1 MQAPYSD
8 IPSVLAGARRRRRAV
23 VLASA
28 FGWGVAAGGT
38 ALLAGAVAMGVGPAV
53 PGGWLRPATLALVVV
68 SGALAVGWAGWTLW
82 RTAWGPSEVV
92 ATVAGD
98 DVSLRSALLTAVEL
112 SAERPALEVRGLS
125 TALADEH
132 VARTGARAR
141 EIDLRVAIPDHPAR
155 RAGWALAAVLAAWAA
170 TALALG
176 PNLGRGWSR
185 LAGAAA
191 APAGPPR
198 AEPVTGDVELTYRY
212 PAYTGRPER
221 KVPGSDGSVQAPR
234 GTEVLLS
241 TRSDRPVK
249 GAQVAV
255 EGADPKARRVVA
267 LAVKDGRELSG
278 AFLVEE
284 PGSYRFQFTEGE
296 RMVVNGPPIPV
307 AVEPDAFPEVAIS
320 APTGEVEVAADA
332 RVHVEWN
339 ASDDF
344 GLADLTLV
352 VKAPGGDEERRVLRS
367 LAPARRDAGTFELE
381 LAPLRLA
388 EGERL
393 LYWLEVKD
401 NDTVSGPKRAAS
413 PTRAVKIYSEAEHHQ
428 RVLAEARRHWEEM
441 VRILGDRL
449 EQLPRGQPPEAAR
462 VQKGLAL
469 DGRTRQLHE
478 RLRESAQAMRKD
490 KAAPRELPAALA
502 NVAQGI
508 REREVVATA
517 ARQTLARLM
526 QFGRPG
532 EAVAGTRRVDG
543 LDDALDRELEK
554 DVLYLEQ
561 LFDKRRAEDLVR
573 MAKDL
578 ASRRREL
585 ASLLE
590 KYKQAPSEQAKKQL
604 LAEVARLRNR
614 MQDMLRQMGELARG
628 VSDAHMNAEAMAEL
642 AKGKD
647 VAGGMQRVEEML
659 AKDDVDAA
667 LKELDALG
675 STLQEMMAS
684 LERTA
689 GAPDERTAAL
699 SRQLRE
705 FQKDLE
711 SVEREQGKVAAE
723 TEKVREAYRKAA
735 QERLKRAE
743 PALRKVEELAKR
755 AEAELRQSRAGTS
768 PRSEDDFSQSRDR
781 IDDLRK
787 ALSSRDLDA
796 ALDASRRALPPL
808 QRLAAGL
815 DDEAAMSER
824 FAQLQK
830 RDPAELRE
838 AAEHARNALPP
849 ARQAREELEK
859 LFPDARTVL
868 PQGEQ
873 QKLDR
878 LAREQQGLEEKAGRL
893 QQKLDQLSQ
902 EAPIFPP
909 QAGRDLAEGRGHMQA
924 AAGSLGQRN
933 PQRGVGQ
940 QQEAL
945 GSLERVRKGLEEM
958 GKGGGKGGG
967 GFPFP
972 YASSGSPHQEGM
984 DGDPSREKVEIP
996 QVDASKSREQFRR
1009 DLLEAMKQGT
1019 PEPYQGEVKRY
1030 YEELVK

>member
-1 MQAPYSD
+1 MQGPYSE
-8 IPSVLAGARRRRRAV
+8 ISSVLADARRRRRGV
-23 VLASA
+23 VVATALG
-28 FGWGVAAGGT
+28 FGAAAVAAI
-38 ALLAGAVAMGVGPAV
+38 LLAGAVALGVGPAA
-53 PGGWLRPATLALVVV
+53 PGSWLRPAAL
-68 SGALAVGWAGWTLW
+68 ALAVLAASCTVAWAGITLW
-82 RTAWGPSEVV
+82 RTAWGTPEVA
-92 ATVAGD
+92 ATVAGGD
-98 DVSLRSALLTAVEL
+98 DSLRSALLTAVEL
-112 SAERPALEVRGLS
+112 SADRPALDARGLS

-132 VARTGARAR
+132 VARTGARALA
-141 EIDLRVAIPDHPAR
+141 IDLRAAVPDRPAR
-155 RAGWALAAVLAAWAA
+155 RAAWALAAVLAAWAA
-170 TALALG
+170 LAVLLG

-185 LAGAAA
+185 LVEGVA

-198 AEPVTGDVELTYRY
+198 AEPVTGDVEITYRY
-212 PAYTGRPER
+212 PAYTGRSER
-221 KVPGSDGSVQAPR
+221 KVPGSDGSVVAPR
-234 GTEVLLS
+234 GTEVHLA

-267 LAVKDGRELSG
+267 LSVKDGRELTG
-278 AFLVEE
+278 TFLVEE
-284 PGSYRFQFTEGE
+284 PGSYRFQFTEGDKV
-296 RMVVNGPPIPV
+296 VVNGPPVPV
-307 AVEPDAFPEVAIS
+307 TVEADAFPEVAIS
-320 APTGEVEVAADA
+320 APAGEVEVAGDA
-332 RVHVEWN
+332 RVRVEWN

-344 GLADLTLV
+344 GLSDLTLV
-352 VKAPGGDEERRVLRS
+352 LKAPAGEEERRPLRS
-367 LAPARRDAGTFELE
+367 LAPARRDAGEFDLD

-413 PTRAVKIYSEAEHHQ
+413 PTRAVKIYSQAEHHQ
-428 RVLAEARRHWEEM
+428 RLLAEARRHWEEM
-441 VRILGDRL
+441 VRILGDRM
-449 EQLPRGQPPEAAR
+449 EQLPRGLPADAAR

-478 RLRESAQAMRKD
+478 RLREAAQAMRKE
-490 KAAPRELPAALA
+490 KAAPRELPAALQ
-502 NVAQGI
+502 NVAQGL
-508 REREVVATA
+508 REREALTTA
-517 ARQTLARLM
+517 ARQTLARQM

-532 EAVAGTRRVDG
+532 DVLGTRRVDD

-554 DVLYLEQ
+554 DILYLEQ
-561 LFDKRRAEDLVR
+561 LFDKRRAEDLVA

-590 KYKQAPSEQAKKQL
+590 KYRQAPSEQAKKQL
-604 LAEVARLRNR
+604 LAEVARLRAR
-614 MQDMLRQMGELARG
+614 MQDMLHQMSELARG
-628 VSDAHMNAEAMAEL
+628 VSDSHMNAEAMAEM

-659 AKDDVDAA
+659 ARDDVEAA
-667 LKELDALG
+667 LKELDAMG
-675 STLQEMMAS
+675 SALDDMMAS
-684 LERTA
+684 LKRTA

-699 SRQLRE
+699 SRELRE

-711 SVEREQGKVAAE
+711 SVEQEQAKVASE
-723 TEKVREAYRKAA
+723 TEKVRDAYRKAA
-735 QERLKRAE
+735 QDRLKKAE
-743 PALRKVEELAKR
+743 PSLRKVDELARK
-755 AEAELRQSRAGTS
+755 AEAELRQSRAGTT
-768 PRSEDDFSQSRDR
+768 PRSEDDFAQSRDR
-781 IDDLRK
+781 LDDLRK

-796 ALDASRRALPPL
+796 ALEASRRALPPL
-808 QRLAAGL
+808 QRLATGL
-815 DDEAAMSER
+815 DDEATMSER

-838 AAEHARNALPP
+838 AAEHAKNALPP
-849 ARQAREELEK
+849 ARQAREELER
-859 LFPDARTVL
+859 LFPEARTVL

-878 LAREQQGLEEKAGRL
+878 LAQEQQALEQKAGRL

-902 EAPIFPP
+902 EAPVFPP
-909 QAGRDLAEGRGHMQA
+909 QAGRELAEGRGHMQA
-924 AAGSLGQRN
+924 AAGSLGQKN
-933 PQRGVGQ
+933 PQRGVGE

-945 GSLERVRKGLEEM
+945 GSLGRLRKGLEEM
-958 GKGGGKGGG
+958 GKGGGKGQG

-972 YASSGSPHQEGM
+972 YASSGTPQHDGM

-996 QVDASKSREQFRR
+996 QVDASKNREQFRR

>member
-1 MQAPYSD
+1 MAS
-8 IPSVLAGARRRRRAV
+8 ARRLLVGPVAVGGGAPVAVQSMTCTRTGDAAATLAQVRA
-23 VLASA
+23 L
-28 FGWGVAAGGT
+28 VAAGCE
-38 ALLAGAVAMGVGPAV
+38 
-53 PGGWLRPATLALVVV
+53 LV
-68 SGALAVGWAGWTLW
+68 
-82 RTAWGPSEVV
+82 R
-92 ATVAGD
+92 
-98 DVSLRSALLTAVEL
+98 VSLPTA
-112 SAERPALEVRGLS
+112 AEAPGFAHVVRAAPAPII
-125 TALADEH
+125 ADIH
-132 VARTGARAR
+132 YDWR
-141 EIDLRVAIPDHPAR
+141 L
-155 RAGWALAAVLAAWAA
+155 ALAAIEAGAAGIRINPGTMAETHVREIVRAAAEARVPAVAA
-170 TALALG
+170 TAV
-176 PNLGRGWSR
+176 SR
-185 LAGAAA
+185 AAA
-191 APAGPPR
+191 GGGEETAPAEVPVAIRIGVNAGSLPRDLRGR
-198 AEPVTGDVELTYRY
+198 AERE
-212 PAYTGRPER
+212 PA
-221 KVPGSDGSVQAPR
+221 
-234 GTEVLLS
+234 
-241 TRSDRPVK
+241 
-249 GAQVAV
+249 AV
-255 EGADPKARRVVA
+255 
-267 LAVKDGRELSG
+267 
-278 AFLVEE
+278 LVE
-284 PGSYRFQFTEGE
+284 
-296 RMVVNGPPIPV
+296 
-307 AVEPDAFPEVAIS
+307 
-320 APTGEVEVAADA
+320 
-332 RVHVEWN
+332 
-339 ASDDF
+339 
-344 GLADLTLV
+344 
-352 VKAPGGDEERRVLRS
+352 
-367 LAPARRDAGTFELE
+367 
-381 LAPLRLA
+381 
-388 EGERL
+388 
-393 LYWLEVKD
+393 
-401 NDTVSGPKRAAS
+401 
-413 PTRAVKIYSEAEHHQ
+413 
-428 RVLAEARRHWEEM
+428 
-441 VRILGDRL
+441 
-449 EQLPRGQPPEAAR
+449 
-462 VQKGLAL
+462 
-469 DGRTRQLHE
+469 
-478 RLRESAQAMRKD
+478 
-490 KAAPRELPAALA
+490 AALRWA
-502 NVAQGI
+502 
-508 REREVVATA
+508 ER
-517 ARQTLARLM
+517 
-526 QFGRPG
+526 
-532 EAVAGTRRVDG
+532 
-543 LDDALDRELEK
+543 
-554 DVLYLEQ
+554 
-561 LFDKRRAEDLVR
+561 FDEW
-573 MAKDL
+573 AKDL

-815 DDEAAMSER
+815 DDEASMSER

-878 LAREQQGLEEKAGRL
+878 LAREQQGLEEKAGQL

>member
-1 MQAPYSD
+1 
-8 IPSVLAGARRRRRAV
+8 VLVAA
-23 VLASA
+23 L
-28 FGWGVAAGGT
+28 GWGMAAGG
-38 ALLAGAVAMGVGPAV
+38 AVLLAGAIALGVGPSA
-53 PGGWLRPATLALVVV
+53 PGGWMRPSALALAVV
-68 SGALAVGWAGWTLW
+68 SGAAAIGWAGWTLW
-82 RTAWGPSEVV
+82 RTAWGAGEVV
-92 ATVAGD
+92 ATVAGND
-98 DVSLRSALLTAVEL
+98 GSLRSALLTAVEL
-112 SAERPALEVRGLS
+112 SAERPSLEARGLS
-125 TALADEH
+125 AALADEH

-141 EIDLRVAIPDHPAR
+141 EIDLRVAIPDRPAR
-155 RAGWALAAVLAAWAA
+155 LAGWALAAVLATWAA
-170 TALALG
+170 AALVVG

-185 LAGAAA
+185 LVAGVA

-198 AEPVTGDVELTYRY
+198 AEPVTGDVELTYRF
-212 PAYTGRPER
+212 PAYTGRAER

-234 GTEVLLS
+234 GTEVFLS

-255 EGADPKARRVVA
+255 EGADPQGRRVVA

-284 PGSYRFQFTEGE
+284 PGTYRFQFTDGE
-296 RMVVNGPPIPV
+296 RVVVNGPPIPV
-307 AVEPDAFPEVAIS
+307 VVEPDAFPEVAIT
-320 APTGEVEVAADA
+320 APVGEVEVAADA
-332 RVHVEWN
+332 RVHVEWS

-344 GLADLTLV
+344 GLGDLTLV
-352 VKAPGGDEERRVLRS
+352 LKAPGGDEDRRVLRS
-367 LAPARRDAGTFELE
+367 LAPGRRDSGSLELE

-413 PTRAVKIYSEAEHHQ
+413 PTRAVKIYSQAEHNQ

-441 VRILGDRL
+441 VRILGDRM
-449 EQLPRGQPPEAAR
+449 EQLPRGQPPDAAR

-478 RLRESAQAMRKD
+478 RLREAAQAMRKD

-508 REREVVATA
+508 REREVLTTA
-517 ARQTLARLM
+517 ARQTLARLQ

-532 EAVAGTRRVDG
+532 EAVSGARRVDG
-543 LDDALDRELEK
+543 LDDSLDRELEK
-554 DVLYLEQ
+554 DILYLEQ

-585 ASLLE
+585 ASLIE
-590 KYKQAPSEQAKKQL
+590 KYKQAPSELAKKQL

-628 VSDAHMNAEAMAEL
+628 VSDAHMNAEAMAEM

-705 FQKDLE
+705 FQKDLA
-711 SVEREQGKVAAE
+711 SVEQEQEKVAAE
-723 TEKVREAYRKAA
+723 TEKVRDAYRKAA

-743 PALRKVEELAKR
+743 PALRRVEELAKR
-755 AEAELRQSRAGTS
+755 AEAELKQSRAGTA
-768 PRSEDDFSQSRDR
+768 PRSEDDFAQSRDR

-787 ALSSRDLDA
+787 ALSSRDVEA

-808 QRLAAGL
+808 QRLATGL
-815 DDEAAMSER
+815 DDEASMSER

-849 ARQAREELEK
+849 VRQAREELEK

-873 QKLDR
+873 RKLDR
-878 LAREQQGLEEKAGRL
+878 LAREQQALEEKAGQL

-902 EAPIFPP
+902 EAPVFPP
-909 QAGRDLAEGRGHMQA
+909 QAGRDLSEGRGHMQA

-933 PQRGVGQ
+933 PQRGAGQ

-972 YASSGSPHQEGM
+972 YASSGSPHPEGM
-984 DGDPSREKVEIP
+984 EGDPSREKVEIP
-996 QVDASKSREQFRR
+996 QLDASKTREQFRR

>member
-1 MQAPYSD
+1 M
-8 IPSVLAGARRRRRAV
+8 
-23 VLASA
+23 
-28 FGWGVAAGGT
+28 
-38 ALLAGAVAMGVGPAV
+38 
-53 PGGWLRPATLALVVV
+53 
-68 SGALAVGWAGWTLW
+68 
-82 RTAWGPSEVV
+82 
-92 ATVAGD
+92 
-98 DVSLRSALLTAVEL
+98 
-112 SAERPALEVRGLS
+112 
-125 TALADEH
+125 
-132 VARTGARAR
+132 
-141 EIDLRVAIPDHPAR
+141 
-155 RAGWALAAVLAAWAA
+155 
-170 TALALG
+170 
-176 PNLGRGWSR
+176 SR
-185 LAGAAA
+185 I
-191 APAGPPR
+191 
-198 AEPVTGDVELTYRY
+198 TYRY
-212 PAYTGRPER
+212 PAYTGRSER

-234 GTEVLLS
+234 GTEVQLA

-255 EGADPKARRVVA
+255 EGADPKSRRVVA
-267 LAVKDGRELSG
+267 LSVKDGRELSG
-278 AFLVEE
+278 TFLVEE
-284 PGSYRFQFTEGE
+284 QGSYRFQFTEGS
-296 RMVVNGPPIPV
+296 RVVVNGPPI
-307 AVEPDAFPEVAIS
+307 AVTVEADAFPEVSIS
-320 APTGEVEVAADA
+320 SPSGEVEVAGDA
-332 RVHVEWN
+332 RVPVEWT

-344 GLADLTLV
+344 GLSDLTLV
-352 VKAPGGDEERRVLRS
+352 LKAPGGEEERRVLRS
-367 LAPARRDAGTFELE
+367 LAPARRDAGTFDLD

-441 VRILGDRL
+441 VRILGDRM
-449 EQLPRGQPPEAAR
+449 EQLPRGQPADAVR

-478 RLRESAQAMRKD
+478 RMRDAAQAMRKD
-490 KAAPRELPAALA
+490 KAAPRELPAALLNA
-502 NVAQGI
+502 AQGI
-508 REREVVATA
+508 REREVLATS
-517 ARQTLARLM
+517 ARQTLARQM
-526 QFGRPG
+526 QFGKPG
-532 EAVAGTRRVDG
+532 DVLGTRRVDD

-590 KYKQAPSEQAKKQL
+590 KYKQAPSDQAKKQL
-604 LAEVARLRNR
+604 LAEVARLRAR
-614 MQDMLRQMGELARG
+614 MQDMLHQMAELARG
-628 VSDAHMNAEAMAEL
+628 VSDSHMNAEAMAEM

-647 VAGGMQRVEEML
+647 VAGGMKRVEEML
-659 AKDDVDAA
+659 ARDDVDAA
-667 LKELDALG
+667 LKELDAMG
-675 STLQEMMAS
+675 SALEDMMSSLQ
-684 LERTA
+684 RTA
-689 GAPDERTAAL
+689 GAPDERNAAL

-705 FQKDLE
+705 FRKDLE
-711 SVEREQGKVAAE
+711 SVEREQEKVAAE
-723 TEKVREAYRKAA
+723 TEKVRNEYRKAA
-735 QERLKRAE
+735 QQRLKRAE
-743 PALRKVEELAKR
+743 PALRKVDELARR

-768 PRSEDDFSQSRDR
+768 PRSEDDFAQSRDR
-781 IDDLRK
+781 LDDLRK

-796 ALDASRRALPPL
+796 ALEASRRALPPL
-808 QRLAAGL
+808 QRLAVGL
-815 DDEAAMSER
+815 DDEATMSER

-838 AAEHARNALPP
+838 AAEHARNAMPP

-859 LFPDARTVL
+859 LLPDARTVL

-878 LAREQQGLEEKAGRL
+878 LAREQQALEGQAGRL

-902 EAPIFPP
+902 EAPVFPP
-909 QAGRDLAEGRGHMQA
+909 QAGRELAEGRGHMQA

-933 PQRGVGQ
+933 PQRGVGE

-945 GSLERVRKGLEEM
+945 GSLGRLRKGLEEM

-972 YASSGSPHQEGM
+972 YASSGGPQHEGM
-984 DGDPSREKVEIP
+984 EGDPSREKVEIP
-996 QVDASKSREQFRR
+996 QADASKTREQFRR

>member
-1 MQAPYSD
+1 
-8 IPSVLAGARRRRRAV
+8 
-23 VLASA
+23 
-28 FGWGVAAGGT
+28 
-38 ALLAGAVAMGVGPAV
+38 
-53 PGGWLRPATLALVVV
+53 
-68 SGALAVGWAGWTLW
+68 
-82 RTAWGPSEVV
+82 
-92 ATVAGD
+92 
-98 DVSLRSALLTAVEL
+98 
-112 SAERPALEVRGLS
+112 
-125 TALADEH
+125 
-132 VARTGARAR
+132 
-141 EIDLRVAIPDHPAR
+141 
-155 RAGWALAAVLAAWAA
+155 
-170 TALALG
+170 
-176 PNLGRGWSR
+176 
-185 LAGAAA
+185 
-191 APAGPPR
+191 
-198 AEPVTGDVELTYRY
+198 
-212 PAYTGRPER
+212 
-221 KVPGSDGSVQAPR
+221 
-234 GTEVLLS
+234 
-241 TRSDRPVK
+241 
-249 GAQVAV
+249 
-255 EGADPKARRVVA
+255 
-267 LAVKDGRELSG
+267 
-278 AFLVEE
+278 
-284 PGSYRFQFTEGE
+284 
-296 RMVVNGPPIPV
+296 
-307 AVEPDAFPEVAIS
+307 
-320 APTGEVEVAADA
+320 
-332 RVHVEWN
+332 
-339 ASDDF
+339 
-344 GLADLTLV
+344 
-352 VKAPGGDEERRVLRS
+352 
-367 LAPARRDAGTFELE
+367 
-381 LAPLRLA
+381 
-388 EGERL
+388 
-393 LYWLEVKD
+393 
-401 NDTVSGPKRAAS
+401 
-413 PTRAVKIYSEAEHHQ
+413 
-428 RVLAEARRHWEEM
+428 M
-441 VRILGDRL
+441 VRILGDRM
-449 EQLPRGQPPEAAR
+449 EQLPRGQPPDAAR

-478 RLRESAQAMRKD
+478 RLREAAQAMRKD

-508 REREVVATA
+508 REREVLTTA
-517 ARQTLARLM
+517 ARQTLARLQ

-532 EAVAGTRRVDG
+532 EAVSGARRVDG
-543 LDDALDRELEK
+543 LDDSLDRELEK
-554 DVLYLEQ
+554 DILYLEQ

-585 ASLLE
+585 ASLIE
-590 KYKQAPSEQAKKQL
+590 KYKQAPSELAKKQL

-628 VSDAHMNAEAMAEL
+628 VSDAHMNAEAMAEM

-705 FQKDLE
+705 FQKDLA
-711 SVEREQGKVAAE
+711 SVEQEQEKVAAE
-723 TEKVREAYRKAA
+723 TEKVRDAYRKAA

-743 PALRKVEELAKR
+743 PALRRVEELAKR
-755 AEAELRQSRAGTS
+755 AEAELKQSRAGTA
-768 PRSEDDFSQSRDR
+768 PRSEDDFAQSRDR

-787 ALSSRDLDA
+787 ALSSRDVEA

-808 QRLAAGL
+808 QRLATGL
-815 DDEAAMSER
+815 DDEASMSER

-849 ARQAREELEK
+849 VRQAREELEK

-873 QKLDR
+873 RKLDR
-878 LAREQQGLEEKAGRL
+878 LAREQQALEEKAGQL

-902 EAPIFPP
+902 EAPVFPP
-909 QAGRDLAEGRGHMQA
+909 QAGRDLSEGRGHMQA

-933 PQRGVGQ
+933 PQRGAGQ

-972 YASSGSPHQEGM
+972 YASSGSPHPEGM
-984 DGDPSREKVEIP
+984 EGDPSREKVEIP
-996 QVDASKSREQFRR
+996 QLDASKTREQFRR